1 MLEKLFNVV
10 VALTGLCVILVGIFY
25 WGPKLEPQVYPVLTN
40 VALTYTHPLRID
52 ELIVASGYVRKD
64 RECRRLSIQAHLGDR
79 HDGVVDYIKLKT
91 ITMASQ
97 DVAKGMERWTL
108 LLAVPKHYVDG
119 DNIIKLTATY
129 RCHPL
134 WETVQV
140 VRDSLASEFV
150 DSPK

>member
-1 MLEKLFNVV
+1 MLERLFNITVV
-10 VALTGLCVILVGIFY
+10 LTGLLVVLVGIFY

-40 VALTYTHPLRID
+40 VALTYTHPLKID

-79 HDGVVDYIKLKT
+79 HDGVLDYIKLKVIT
-91 ITMASQ
+91 ISTQ
-97 DVAKGMERWTL
+97 DVARGMERWTL
-108 LLAVPKHYVDG
+108 LLAVPKHYIDG
-119 DNIIKLTATY
+119 DNVIKITSTY

-140 VRDSLASEFV
+140 VKDSLASEFV
-150 DSPK
+150 QTDK